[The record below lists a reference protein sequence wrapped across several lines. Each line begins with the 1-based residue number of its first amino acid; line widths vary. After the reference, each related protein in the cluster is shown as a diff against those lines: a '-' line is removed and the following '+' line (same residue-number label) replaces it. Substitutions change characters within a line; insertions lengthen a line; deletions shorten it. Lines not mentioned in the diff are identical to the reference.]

1 LARPEFG
8 VILGSKA
15 PSSIIREAAKI
26 CDDAGVDSFWIPE
39 TTEYG
44 GFSVLGYLASNTKR
58 IKLGS
63 GIVNV
68 YTRQPKT
75 IRMEAKSL
83 LELSKGRFVLGIGSS
98 APPLIEYWHG
108 IKFER
113 PLQTMIQATKTLR
126 EGYDGQ
132 IYWAAVNKIMTQN
145 AGRIADGVIFFLK
158 PLGVVKQYIEYFK
171 GEVSNA
177 NTNIV
182 SFIPTYIFDDR
193 RRAEGM
199 ARITIA
205 AYVGGSPFY
214 GKPIV
219 EAGFGESVRKILDA
233 WAAKDKDLAR
243 KSVPD
248 ALVRSIA
255 ASGTVDDCIDALK
268 DHLSAGITHVVA
280 AFDLR
285 KDFYSS
291 ELLRN
296 LRKFVSKLVI

>member
-1 LARPEFG
+1 MTRQKFG

-15 PSSIIREAAKI
+15 SSSIIREAAKI
-26 CDDAGVDSFWIPE
+26 CDDTGVDSFWIPE

-44 GFSVLGYLASNTKR
+44 AFSVLGYLASHTKN
-58 IKLGS
+58 ITLGS
-63 GIVNV
+63 GIINV

-108 IKFER
+108 IRFER
-113 PLQTMIQATKTLR
+113 PLQTMIQATKVLR
-126 EGYDGQ
+126 ESYKGQ
-132 IYWAAVNKIMTQN
+132 IYWAAVNRIMTQN

-158 PLGVVKQYIEYFK
+158 PLSVVKQYIEYFRRDAN
-171 GEVSNA
+171 NA
-177 NTNIV
+177 NIV
-182 SFIPTYIFDDR
+182 SFVPTYIFDDKR
-193 RRAEGM
+193 KAENM

-219 EAGFGESVRKILDA
+219 EAGFGESVRKIRDA

-243 KSVPD
+243 KTIPD

-255 ASGTVDDCIDALK
+255 ACGTVDECVDALK
-268 DHLSAGITHVVA
+268 HHLNGGVTHVVA

-285 KDFYSS
+285 KNLYGS

-296 LRKFVSKLVI
+296 LRKFVGKMVA